1 MTIPLPLIVVLARFG
16 PVTYAHLDGI
26 FAIHEDGALRYHSSH
41 EAWPSTPEARAATI
55 DTQIAAAEAQLAA
68 LQRERAGLQPVALLS
83 APADPEPRPARRRPA
98 RVRCLGCNQAIGAA
112 WMGRHCAAQHPGAD
126 PEQLRGELVPS
137 DEPPAVGSAAA
148 PAVPVVPEEA
158 PALPGK

>member
-41 EAWPSTPEARAATI
+41 EAWPTTPEARAATI
-55 DTQIAAAEAQLAA
+55 DTQIAAAAAQLGA
-68 LQRERAGLQPVALLS
+68 LQRERAGLQPVGLLAAP
-83 APADPEPRPARRRPA
+83 APADPAPPPGRRLPA
-98 RVRCLGCNQAIGAA
+98 RVRCLACNQAIGAA
-112 WMGRHCAAQHPGAD
+112 WLGRHCAAQHPGAD
-126 PEQLRGELVPS
+126 PEQLRGELVAR
-137 DEPPAVGSAAA
+137 DEPLAELPPAV
-148 PAVPVVPEEA
+148 PPVPEEA

>member
-83 APADPEPRPARRRPA
+83 APADPEPRPARRRPV
-98 RVRCLGCNQAIGAA
+98 RVRCLGCGQSIGAA
-112 WMGRHCAAQHPGAD
+112 WLGRHGAAHHPGVD

-137 DEPPAVGSAAA
+137 DAPPAALPEAT
-148 PAVPVVPEEA
+148 PAVPVVTEEA
-158 PALPGK
+158 LAVPGK